1 MVEMKKVDGTY
12 SLTMVWNVVVIMAT
26 AIFGVAV
33 AMLPDIEKVISPE
46 AYVAIA
52 LAVKGVDVGLRQ
64 ITRMPIQGK

>member
-12 SLTMVWNVVVIMAT
+12 SLTMVWNAVVIMAT